1 MPSPPINRPVAI
13 ITGAGSGIG
22 AAIALSLAGR
32 GMALTLAGRR
42 RERLEQT
49 AAALPAETPVLVQP
63 TDVGEESEVE
73 RMVAMTLE
81 RFGRVDVLVC
91 NAGFGVFGGV
101 ESLAVEEFDR
111 VVRVNLR
118 GSFLSL
124 RAVLPHFY
132 QQGAGTVIAVSSVA
146 GRHGFNGGGAY
157 CASKFG
163 LMGLM
168 ECAFQE
174 ARSHNVRVVTLA
186 PGSVATPF
194 FDEANVPVPD
204 PSRLLQPEDVAAA
217 VLLVLDLPERA
228 TVRELD
234 IRPTNPR

>member
-1 MPSPPINRPVAI
+1 MGSSPIDRPVAV

-22 AAIALSLAGR
+22 AAVAVALAGR
-32 GMALTLAGRR
+32 GTALTLAGRR
-42 RERLEQT
+42 RERLDET
-49 AAALPAETPVLVQP
+49 ARLLPAATPVLIQP
-63 TDVGEESEVE
+63 TDVGEEAEVE
-73 RMVAMTLE
+73 RMVAATLE
-81 RFGRVDVLVC
+81 RFGRIDVLVC
-91 NAGFGVFGGV
+91 NAGLGVFGGV
-101 ESLAVEEFDR
+101 EALAVEDFDR
-111 VVRVNLR
+111 ALRVNLR
-118 GSFLSL
+118 GSFLCL
-124 RAVLPHFY
+124 RSVLPHFY
-132 QQGAGTVIAVSSVA
+132 EQGSGTVIAVSSVA

-174 ARSHNVRVVTLA
+174 ARSHNVRVVTLT

-204 PSRLLQPEDVAAA
+204 PSRLLQPEDVAAT
-217 VLLVLDLPERA
+217 VLLALDLPERA